1 MVRLQSACSAGN
13 IWRPFLFRCV
23 PSPNRAFPPLTFG
36 SRMPLALRSV
46 LLLCILLLL
55 RAGMLAAQIP
65 GGDIQSPT
73 GWRGQYLAEVY
84 RNVDIT
90 LRQWMAAWDNDDAPG
105 AAELFTAEGTY
116 LAADGEEARGRAR
129 IRESFACR
137 VPGADGIELKMA
149 DFAAGG
155 DLAYQAGRFTFRVGS
170 PADSAATRTG
180 RYVAVLQQEGKR
192 WRIRSLQEFADPGAP
207 AVTASGCPAKPGA
220 TPAT

>member
-1 MVRLQSACSAGN
+1 
-13 IWRPFLFRCV
+13 
-23 PSPNRAFPPLTFG
+23 
-36 SRMPLALRSV
+36 MPLALRSV
-46 LLLCILLLL
+46 LLVCIVLLLGPG
-55 RAGMLAAQIP
+55 ALAAQLP

-105 AAELFTAEGTY
+105 VAELFTAEGTY
-116 LAADGEEARGRAR
+116 LSADGEEARGRAR

-137 VPGADGIELKMA
+137 LPAGDGIELKMA

-155 DLAYQAGRFTFRVGS
+155 DLAYQAGRFTWRAGV

-180 RYVAVLQQEGKR
+180 RYVVVLQQEGKR

-207 AVTASGCPAKPGA
+207 AAAAAGCPSKPGV
-220 TPAT
+220 TPGT

>member
-1 MVRLQSACSAGN
+1 
-13 IWRPFLFRCV
+13 
-23 PSPNRAFPPLTFG
+23 
-36 SRMPLALRSV
+36 MPLPLRSV
-46 LLLCILLLL
+46 LLACVLLLPGG
-55 RAGMLAAQIP
+55 ALAAQIP

-105 AAELFTAEGTY
+105 VAELFTAEGTY

-137 VPGADGIELKMA
+137 LPGGDGIELKMA

-155 DLAYQAGRFTFRVGS
+155 DLAYQAGRFTWRAGS

-180 RYVAVLQQEGKR
+180 RYVVVLQQEGKR
-192 WRIRSLQEFADPGAP
+192 WRIRSLQEYADPGAP
-207 AVTASGCPAKPGA
+207 AVAAAGCPAKTAA
-220 TPAT
+220 TPGT

>member
-1 MVRLQSACSAGN
+1 
-13 IWRPFLFRCV
+13 
-23 PSPNRAFPPLTFG
+23 
-36 SRMPLALRSV
+36 MPLALRSLLV
-46 LLLCILLLL
+46 ACLALLLGPG
-55 RAGMLAAQIP
+55 ALAAQIP

-105 AAELFTAEGTY
+105 VAELFTAEGTY
-116 LAADGEEARGRAR
+116 LSADGEEARGRPR

-137 VPGADGIELKMA
+137 LLVGDGIELKMA
-149 DFAAGG
+149 DFAAAG
-155 DLAYQAGRFTFRVGS
+155 DLAYQAGRFTYRAGS

-180 RYVAVLQQEGKR
+180 RYVVVLQQEGKR

-207 AVTASGCPAKPGA
+207 AVAASGCLAKTAA
-220 TPAT
+220 TPGT

>member
-1 MVRLQSACSAGN
+1 M
-13 IWRPFLFRCV
+13 PV
-23 PSPNRAFPPLTFG
+23 P
-36 SRMPLALRSV
+36 LRSV
-46 LLLCILLLL
+46 PLCLLLSLVPG
-55 RAGMLAAQIP
+55 ALAAQLP

-73 GWRGQYLAEVY
+73 SWRGQYLAEVY

-105 AAELFTAEGTY
+105 VAELFTAEGTY
-116 LAADGEEARGRAR
+116 LSAEGVEARGRAR

-137 VPGADGIELKMA
+137 LPDAVGIELKMA

-155 DLAYQAGRFTFRVGS
+155 DLAYQAGRFTYRLGA

-192 WRIRSLQEFADPGAP
+192 WRIRSLQEYADPGAP
-207 AVTASGCPAKPGA
+207 PVSAGGCPAHPGA
-220 TPAT
+220 APAT